1 MSAIGILHPIPMDF
15 SFKEEEEEF
24 GFDHFLFDD
33 VFFQVPEERNQ
44 LKRGA
49 KEISENNLPQNTND
63 SDRSVWSLELV
74 E

>member
-1 MSAIGILHPIPMDF
+1 MDF

-33 VFFQVPEERNQ
+33 VFFPVPEERNQ

-49 KEISENNLPQNTND
+49 KEISDSNLPQDPNE
-63 SDRSVWSLELV
+63 SDRSV
-74 E
+74 

>member
-1 MSAIGILHPIPMDF
+1 MDF

-33 VFFQVPEERNQ
+33 VFFPVPEERNQ

-49 KEISENNLPQNTND
+49 KEISDSNLPQDPKESNL
-63 SDRSVWSLELV
+63 SV
-74 E
+74 